1 MTRETK
7 IGLLVGLAF
16 IIVIGI
22 LLSDH
27 LTSSTEPPQA
37 ALSRV
42 GEVSRQG
49 TQVIG
54 KPEVPVTVEAP
65 AQVTPDR
72 PIVTVEQLNR
82 PKAADIVQFGDA
94 TPPRPFPLPPQ
105 AEPLVTKLPDP
116 TGVAP
121 PAVDPNLAKLAQQHG
136 EELTLSTPGQPTKLA
151 PNTPENNPTS
161 GMLKYTAAEGDS
173 LSRMAAK
180 FLGGNTKANRD
191 LIVKANPTLVANPD
205 KIVVGRSYLI
215 PTAAAGA
222 PAQQVGTTSA
232 AKATI
237 PVNAPGSV
245 TPAADG
251 QFVFYTV
258 KENDSLWTIARDQL
272 GTGNAWKDIK
282 DWNKDVLKG
291 GDTVHANMRL
301 RLKKSAGATASAS
314 ARD

>member
-27 LTSSTEPPQA
+27 LTSSTQPPQA

-42 GEVSRQG
+42 GEVSRAG

-54 KPEVPVTVEAP
+54 KPEVPVTVEPP
-65 AQVTPDR
+65 AHVQPDR
-72 PIVTVEQLNR
+72 PIVTVEQLTK
-82 PKAADIVQFGDA
+82 PKPLDIVQFGNA
-94 TPPRPFPLPPQ
+94 AVPQ
-105 AEPLVTKLPDP
+105 AFPPPGEPTVTKAVDAS
-116 TGVAP
+116 AP
-121 PAVDPNLAKLAQQHG
+121 SIPPVDPNLAKLAQQHG
-136 EELTLSTPGQPTKLA
+136 EELTLTTPGQPTKLV
-151 PNTPENNPTS
+151 PSTPENNPTS
-161 GMLKYTAAEGDS
+161 GMLKYTAQEGDS
-173 LSRMAAK
+173 LSRMAGR

-191 LIVKANPTLVANPD
+191 LIVKANPSLVADPN

-222 PAQQVGTTSA
+222 PAQQFGATD
-232 AKATI
+232 AKAPPAAT
-237 PVNAPGSV
+237 VAVKAPAS
-245 TPAADG
+245 TPSADG

-291 GDTVHANMRL
+291 GDTVHTNMRL
-301 RLKKSAGATASAS
+301 RLKKSAGNTASAS
-314 ARD
+314 VTD

>member
-54 KPEVPVTVEAP
+54 KPEVPVTVETP

-72 PIVTVEQLNR
+72 PVVTVEQLTK
-82 PKAADIVQFGDA
+82 PKPPEIVQFGDEP
-94 TPPRPFPLPPQ
+94 TPKAFPPV
-105 AEPLVTKLPDP
+105 VTKAPDAIASP
-116 TGVAP
+116 LD
-121 PAVDPNLAKLAQQHG
+121 PALNKVAQQGG
-136 EELTLSTPGQPTKLA
+136 EELTFVTSGQPAKITVSTPETD
-151 PNTPENNPTS
+151 PTS
-161 GMLKYTAAEGDS
+161 GMLKYTAVEGDS
-173 LSRMAAK
+173 LSRMAGK

-191 LIVKANPTLVANPD
+191 VIVKANPTLAADPNKV
-205 KIVVGRSYLI
+205 VVGRSYLI
-215 PTAAAGA
+215 PTGAAGA
-222 PAQQVGTTSA
+222 PAAQLGATPT
-232 AKATI
+232 KAPAI
-237 PVNAPGSV
+237 AVNAAGST

-272 GTGNAWKDIK
+272 GTGNAWKDIQ

-291 GDTVHANMRL
+291 GEIVHTNMRL
-301 RLKKSAGATASAS
+301 RLKKSAGNTASAS